1 MTIKYKTIK
10 EIKKMISQKEIS
22 NKEIVQEVYKLIN
35 ENSHLN
41 AFVTLN
47 EENSIKQ
54 ADNLDNNPSE
64 MALAGIPIAQKDLF
78 CTKGL
83 RTTCGSKILDNF
95 IPPYSATVIEN
106 LENAGCISVGKTN
119 MDEFAMGSS
128 NETSYFGNVH
138 NPWGDKLVPGG
149 SSGGSASAVAAGIV
163 PAASGTDTGGSI
175 RQPASLCGIT
185 GLKPTYGRVSR
196 WGMIAFASS
205 LDQAG
210 PMARTVEDCALL
222 LNEMC
227 SHDIKD
233 TTSLDEDIPNF
244 ENRAGA
250 VTLDITMAELNT
262 YSQNCSPTDPPIL
275 MSWPGALP
283 RQLDEYIDL
292 NNETNTELL
301 ADQIWDGER
310 NLDPNWEAILKKN
323 FLNSG
328 GYQYFKMIVDE
339 VSTRFNLA
347 NTVDDFEIITD
358 KENYYSLEVLNII
371 NNIRDDFNTYQANL
385 DTTTFMPRQANDCA
399 NVEYYIDDL
408 KWGLPVYLG
417 LDGTEVTEEYK
428 YDTGEFL
435 ETKGFYLPTYYYY
448 NKTDSRYQPFKRPSS
463 GGFSHSSIFLLVSK
477 FQLDVKGEPYFFMDL
492 DRLNCIDEVAP
503 YKENEFSE
511 MNNMSTG
518 NPNSAFAKLPLSIQ
532 DEVAYS
538 GSQITSKSYDPP
550 LNRLSRLAIRLR
562 FHNGR
567 PVKFG
572 IQPFSFV
579 LEIKCS
585 KQSLKLK

>member
-47 EENSIKQ
+47 EENSLKQ

-244 ENRAGA
+244 ENDLNQSLKGKKIG
-250 VTLDITMAELNT
+250 VVKDLDLSSLDNDVVNVYEDSLNEFVSLGAELKDI
-262 YSQNCSPTDPPIL
+262 S
-275 MSWPGALP
+275 LP
-283 RQLDEYIDL
+283 
-292 NNETNTELL
+292 
-301 ADQIWDGER
+301 
-310 NLDPNWEAILKKN
+310 NL
-323 FLNSG
+323 
-328 GYQYFKMIVDE
+328 
-339 VSTRFNLA
+339 
-347 NTVDDFEIITD
+347 
-358 KENYYSLEVLNII
+358 SLSV
-371 NNIRDDFNTYQANL
+371 
-385 DTTTFMPRQANDCA
+385 
-399 NVEYYIDDL
+399 
-408 KWGLPVYLG
+408 
-417 LDGTEVTEEYK
+417 
-428 YDTGEFL
+428 
-435 ETKGFYLPTYYYY
+435 PTYY
-448 NKTDSRYQPFKRPSS
+448 
-463 GGFSHSSIFLLVSK
+463 V
-477 FQLDVKGEPYFFMDL
+477 
-492 DRLNCIDEVAP
+492 VAP
-503 YKENEFSE
+503 AECSSN
-511 MNNMSTG
+511 
-518 NPNSAFAKLPLSIQ
+518 
-532 DEVAYS
+532 
-538 GSQITSKSYDPP
+538 
-550 LNRLSRLAIRLR
+550 LSR
-562 FHNGR
+562 FDG
-567 PVKFG
+567 VKFG
-572 IQPFSFV
+572 RRSENTKDLEELYVKTRSEGFGDEVKRRILIGSYVLSAGYYDAYYKKAQQVRRLIKNDFDNAFSDVDVIMTPTTRGGAFEIGSKGSDPIQMY
-579 LEIKCS
+579 LEDLFTIS
-585 KQSLKLK
+585 ANLAGLPAMSLPNGNIDNKPIGLQIIGNFLDEPSILNFAHMYQTKTDWHLYTPEGMKK